1 MSIMIVPHSTEDV
14 GLHKAITDG
23 HHTMDICFI
32 GSKSEHTKDYLLY
45 YFPSAKMLFEGDLVY
60 ISEKGPAK
68 KAGKRQAGLYNAIK
82 DMKLDVTTIEQSWP
96 VSGYGV
102 KSEIPFT
109 DMEAATQAK

>member
-1 MSIMIVPHSTEDV
+1 MAHSKK
-14 GLHKAITDG
+14 GI
-23 HHTMDICFI
+23 FI
-32 GSKSEHTKDYLLY
+32 IKYINNISLD
-45 YFPSAKMLFEGDLVY
+45 KMLFEGDLIY
-60 ISEKGPAK
+60 ISEKGQPK

-109 DMEAATQAK
+109 DMEAAMQAK